1 MFKKIQYLFI
11 FLLLFASVGFAGN
24 QQIISPV
31 VFSVV
36 QPVVIPVT
44 GYGGADTEDF
54 TGLYWGT
61 ARTDYWTDTR
71 VALWNTSRNTEI
83 PE

>member
-1 MFKKIQYLFI
+1 MFKFMKKFFVI
-11 FLLLFASVGFAGN
+11 FLLLLASVGFAGN

-31 VFSVV
+31 VSDVV
-36 QPVVIPVT
+36 RSVVIPVT
-44 GYGGADTEDF
+44 GYSGDF
-54 TGLYWGT
+54 TGPYWGT

-71 VALWNTSRNTEI
+71 VALWNTLRNTEI